1 MRVSI
6 AGRHL
11 DITDA
16 LKSHVESRLVK
27 VRNHFDKVID
37 ADVVLS
43 VEKHRHIA
51 EITLH
56 ANGVRIHGRESSPDM
71 YISVDTVV
79 DKIDRQIKKFNDRQR
94 RFQARKGKAVI
105 AQFEAEALEEES
117 AVHEPETIRVGDHI
131 LVREPIAL
139 KPMSAVEAALQLEL
153 ANETFLVFVNADTQ
167 KVNVVY
173 SKDNATFGLIEPEH

>member
-56 ANGVRIHGRESSPDM
+56 ANGVRIHGKESSPDM
-71 YISVDTVV
+71 YASVDTVV
-79 DKIDRQIKKFNDRQR
+79 DKIDRQIRKFNERQR
-94 RFQARKGKAVI
+94 RFQARKGKALF
-105 AQFEAEALEEES
+105 AQLEAEAPELEQEH
-117 AVHEPETIRVGDHI
+117 AEPEAIQIGNHL
-131 LVREPIAL
+131 LVREPIAF
-139 KPMSAVEAALQLEL
+139 KPMSPVEAALQLEL
-153 ANETFLVFVNADTQ
+153 ANESFLVFVNSDTQ

-173 SKDNATFGLIEPEH
+173 SKDDATFGLIEPEH